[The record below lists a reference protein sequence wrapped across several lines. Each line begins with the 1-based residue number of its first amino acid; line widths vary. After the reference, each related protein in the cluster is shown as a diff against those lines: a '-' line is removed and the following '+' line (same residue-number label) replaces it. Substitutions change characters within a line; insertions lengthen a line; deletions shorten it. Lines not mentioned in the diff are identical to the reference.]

1 MLPVP
6 FALIAGDWK
15 YLQVAQTIR
24 AADTRGEAGAKAKA
38 KGKAGGPPML
48 VNLARDLGETQDL
61 STKEPAK
68 FAEMKALLEKIRAGA
83 P

>member
-1 MLPVP
+1 MKLPAVP
-6 FALIAGDWK
+6 ATKPVLLAL
-15 YLQVAQTIR
+15 V
-24 AADTRGEAGAKAKA
+24 
-38 KGKAGGPPML
+38 KAGGPPML